1 MSPEQQ
7 KELAEKLQKMSPEEL
22 AEFQKQQCIFC
33 QIIQGNI
40 PSRVVFKDE
49 KVTAVLDINP
59 ATDGHI
65 LVLPNEH
72 YAVMPQMKEE
82 DLRHLF
88 KVVRGLSQT
97 CIKTLG
103 VEGTSIFAANGPAA
117 GQRANH
123 FMVHVIPRTK
133 DDGVPLSMDLK
144 DVTHEKLDEIKRKL
158 SAWLKGETAE
168 EKKEE
173 KKEEKHEEKKE
184 DGGEKKE
191 GGADLDAIASLLNK

>member
-33 QIIQGNI
+33 QIIKGTI
-40 PSRVVFKDE
+40 PSRVVYKDE

-59 ATDGHI
+59 AVDGHV

-82 DLRHLF
+82 DLKHLF

-97 CIKTLG
+97 IIKTIG
-103 VEGTSIFAANGPAA
+103 VEGTTIFAANGPAA

-123 FMVHVIPRTK
+123 FMVHVIPRAK
-133 DDGVPLSMDLK
+133 GDGIPLEMELK
-144 DVTHEKLDEIKRKL
+144 EISQDKLDLVKKNL
-158 SAWLKGETAE
+158 TAWMGGKSGVSEP
-168 EKKEE
+168 KPRS
-173 KKEEKHEEKKE
+173 E
-184 DGGEKKE
+184 DESK
-191 GGADLDAIASLLNK
+191 GGADLDAIAGLLNK